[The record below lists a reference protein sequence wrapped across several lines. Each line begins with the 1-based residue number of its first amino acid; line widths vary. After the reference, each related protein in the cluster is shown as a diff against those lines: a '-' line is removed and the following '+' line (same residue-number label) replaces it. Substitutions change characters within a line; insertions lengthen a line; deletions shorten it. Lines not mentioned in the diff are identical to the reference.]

1 MESISQLNAIIKK
14 FDLNNHPFYQE
25 WREGTLPVSRLA
37 AYAAEYSHFVAT
49 IADGWD
55 TLGERKIAD
64 DERHHEKLWAKFQK
78 ALNAGTGMKNHETMR
93 LVSVAKAAFA
103 NPASAAGALYAFEAQ
118 QPHTSK
124 TKLDGLDQHYCL
136 SDKAKEYF
144 SVHADDIAEAEIL
157 ALYIKGL
164 GKKEQAEAKEACKMV
179 CEAMWGALDGVYK
192 N

>member
-1 MESISQLNAIIKK
+1 MDAISELNAIIKK

-37 AYAAEYSHFVAT
+37 AYAGEYSHFVAT
-49 IADGWD
+49 IAKGWD
-55 TLGERKIAD
+55 TLGEHKIAEE
-64 DERHHEKLWAKFQK
+64 ERHHEKLWARFQK
-78 ALNAGTGMKNHETMR
+78 ALNASGDLKNHETMR
-93 LVSVAKAAFA
+93 LVSLASAAFA
-103 NPASAAGALYAFEAQ
+103 KPESAAGALYAFEAQ
-118 QPHTSK
+118 QPNTSK
-124 TKLDGLDQHYCL
+124 TKLDGLDAHYCL

-144 SVHADDIAEAEIL
+144 AVHADDVAEAEIL

-164 GKKEQAEAKEACKMV
+164 DKKEQAQAKKACEEV